1 MPVLPVYNYEVILE
15 TRRKER
21 EERKRLREI
30 KRKEKERR
38 RIERINRRAL
48 QLLEKNNMRQ
58 SENTSQQKSS
68 ALDPSVLKAL
78 RESEEQCDVEEQQT
92 SATVFEKEEEMTPV
106 VASSAPTEEEEVP
119 VEEDEEEEEEEEAE
133 VEDDEEEEEAED
145 DEEEEEEDD
154 EKSRLNKSKNEVDEA
169 SASTPMDEMNKIQIE
184 TESKGWPELLPPPLK
199 GILVA
204 SGFRYAIVRTY
215 IYI

>member
-1 MPVLPVYNYEVILE
+1 MREV
-15 TRRKER
+15 
-21 EERKRLREI
+21 

-58 SENTSQQKSS
+58 SESTNQQKSS

-78 RESEEQCDVEEQQT
+78 RESEEQCDAEEKQT
-92 SATVFEKEEEMTPV
+92 STAVFEKEEEMTPV
-106 VASSAPTEEEEVP
+106 AASSAPTEEEEVP

-133 VEDDEEEEEAED
+133 VEDDEEEEEEAED

-154 EKSRLNKSKNEVDEA
+154 EKSRLNKSKNDVDEA
-169 SASTPMDEMNKIQIE
+169 TATTPMDEMNKIQIE

-204 SGFRYAIVRTY
+204 SGFRYRDCSCLYSTKEIILFYFPNVN
-215 IYI
+215 IF